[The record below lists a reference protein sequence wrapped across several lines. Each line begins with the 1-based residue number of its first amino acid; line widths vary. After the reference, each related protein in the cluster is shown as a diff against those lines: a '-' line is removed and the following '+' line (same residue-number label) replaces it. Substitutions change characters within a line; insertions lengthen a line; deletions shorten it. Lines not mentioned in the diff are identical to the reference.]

1 VVVYAS
7 RFTQEEKGVL
17 FPKVSG
23 ANLEGRKFNLPADFE
38 GELNL
43 VLVPFL
49 QWQQMWVNGWL
60 PAAKAL
66 MQKHPEL
73 RIYELPTLA
82 NMGAIQRWWIDNGM
96 RLGIPDKR
104 TREMTITLY
113 LDKPAFRKSLNMPT
127 ENTIYVLLVRRNGEI
142 VWRGEGEFTADKG
155 RDLANAVLGQV
166 VL

>member
-1 VVVYAS
+1 VA
-7 RFTQEEKGVL
+7 FEEDEVL

-38 GELNL
+38 GDLNL
-43 VLVPFL
+43 VLVPFQ

-66 MQKHPEL
+66 MQKHSEL
-73 RIYELPTLA
+73 RVYELPTLT

-113 LDKPAFRKSLNMPT
+113 LDKPAFRKALGMPT
-127 ENTIYVLLVRRNGEI
+127 ENTIYALLVRRNGEI
-142 VWRGEGEFTADKG
+142 VWRSEGEFTAEKS
-155 RDLANAVLGQV
+155 RAMANAVLGQV

>member
-1 VVVYAS
+1 LEGV
-7 RFTQEEKGVL
+7 VL

-43 VLVPFL
+43 VLIPFQ
-49 QWQQMWVNGWL
+49 QWQQAWVNGWL

-73 RIYELPTLA
+73 RAYELPTLTD
-82 NMGAIQRWWIDNGM
+82 MGAIQRWWIDNGM

-113 LDKPAFRKSLNMPT
+113 LDKPSFRKALGMPT
-127 ENTIYVLLVRRNGEI
+127 ENTIYALLVRRNGEI
-142 VWRGEGEFTADKG
+142 VWRGEGEWNETKG
-155 RDLANAVLGQV
+155 REMANAVLGQV
-166 VL
+166 AL

>member
-1 VVVYAS
+1 M
-7 RFTQEEKGVL
+7 L
-17 FPKVSG
+17 FPKVTGS
-23 ANLEGRKFNLPADFE
+23 NLEGRTFNLPADFE

-43 VLVPFL
+43 LLIPFQ
-49 QWQQMWVNGWL
+49 QWQQTWVNGWL

-66 MQKHPEL
+66 MQKHREM
-73 RIYELPTLA
+73 RAYELPTLT

-113 LDKPAFRKSLNMPT
+113 LDKPAFRKALDMPS
-127 ENTIYVLLVRRNGEI
+127 EDTIYALLVRRNGEI
-142 VWRGEGEFTADKG
+142 VWRSEGEFNEAKG
-155 RDLANAVLGQV
+155 RALSSAVLAQV

>member
-1 VVVYAS
+1 
-7 RFTQEEKGVL
+7 VL

-43 VLVPFL
+43 VLIPFQ
-49 QWQQMWVNGWL
+49 QWQQTWVNGWM
-60 PAAKAL
+60 PAAKSL

-73 RIYELPTLA
+73 RAYELPTLTQ
-82 NMGAIQRWWIDNGM
+82 MSTLQRWWLDNGM

-113 LDKPAFRKSLNMPT
+113 LDKPAFRKALNMPT
-127 ENTIYVLLVRRNGEI
+127 ENTIYALLVRRNGEI
-142 VWRGEGEFTADKG
+142 VWRSEGEWNEAKSRELT
-155 RDLANAVLGQV
+155 NAVLSKV

>member
-1 VVVYAS
+1 M
-7 RFTQEEKGVL
+7 L
-17 FPKVSG
+17 FPKTSG
-23 ANLEGRKFNLPADFE
+23 ANLEGRKFNLLVDFE

-43 VLVPFL
+43 VLLPFQ
-49 QWQQMWVNGWL
+49 QWQQTWVNGWL

-66 MQKHPEL
+66 MQKHGEL
-73 RIYELPTLA
+73 HVYELPTLT

-113 LDKPAFRKSLNMPT
+113 LDKRAFRKALDMPT

-142 VWRGEGEFTADKG
+142 VWRSDGEFNEGKG

-166 VL
+166 VM